1 MIRRTEIA
9 EAEQPRTKRDALD
22 LHDLHC
28 TFTITRQQTFCG
40 VDGAGE
46 ALYSTEVTDVTLLS
60 LTLRFGTHPVDDAVL
75 FMPSELSD
83 DRRAAVEEQIKRAI
97 ANGL

>member
-1 MIRRTEIA
+1 MIRRTEIR
-9 EAEQPRTKRDALD
+9 EAETPRTTYDSLD

-28 TFTITRQQTFCG
+28 TFHVTRQQTFCG

-46 ALYSTEVTDVTLLS
+46 ALYSTEITDVTLLS

-83 DRRAAVEEQIKRAI
+83 DRRAAIEAKIKRAI
-97 ANGL
+97 ERGM

>member
-1 MIRRTEIA
+1 MITRTEIR
-9 EAEQPRTKRDALD
+9 EAELPRTANRTLD
-22 LHDLHC
+22 LDAIVC
-28 TFTITRQQTFCG
+28 TYRLTTTRTFAG
-40 VDGAGE
+40 TDGAGE
-46 ALYSTEVTDVTLLS
+46 ALYDEEREVELLAM
-60 LTLRFGTHPVDDAVL
+60 LLRFGTHPVDDAVL